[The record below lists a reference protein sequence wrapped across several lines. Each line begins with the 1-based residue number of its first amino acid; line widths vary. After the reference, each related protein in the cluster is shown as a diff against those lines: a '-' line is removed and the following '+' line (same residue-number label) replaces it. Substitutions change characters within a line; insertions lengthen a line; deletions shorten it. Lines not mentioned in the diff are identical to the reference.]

1 MLAMLA
7 SPAMVAVVIEVA
19 IPESPV
25 LEKAIVAIALP
36 KPSVTEEVVIESP
49 IAIAI
54 AIAQNYVSDP
64 ITARS
69 ASVQTTFACVMTVY
83 KLGALAIM
91 ERPAAP
97 TPTVSPAVSA
107 ALCE

>member
-1 MLAMLA
+1 MLAMPA

-49 IAIAI
+49 IAN

-83 KLGALAIM
+83 KLGALAVM